1 MAGGNKLTLGV
12 GAVREANE
20 DPNENDGCPASKAMV
35 ALEEAVQF
43 IISENRH

>member
-20 DPNENDGCPASKAMV
+20 DPNENDGCPAGKAMV
-35 ALEEAVQF
+35 ALEEATQLT
-43 IISENRH
+43 ISGTRH